1 MTVQGTGTP
10 LFFHTYWFGFYYEE
24 NCSYMYDPQQISV
37 FWTFCSSVKM
47 EKGQSSANERD
58 GAGATPAHYAA
69 SQGTYDKIEDVFF
82 PL

>member
-1 MTVQGTGTP
+1 
-10 LFFHTYWFGFYYEE
+10 
-24 NCSYMYDPQQISV
+24 
-37 FWTFCSSVKM
+37 M

-82 PL
+82 FYNFPGISRLKFKINPFTPRSDQG

>member
-1 MTVQGTGTP
+1 
-10 LFFHTYWFGFYYEE
+10 
-24 NCSYMYDPQQISV
+24 
-37 FWTFCSSVKM
+37 M

-82 PL
+82 PQSITFQELVDLNSRLILSLPGVTKDEFLLTTSIPFQAGR

>member
-1 MTVQGTGTP
+1 
-10 LFFHTYWFGFYYEE
+10 
-24 NCSYMYDPQQISV
+24 
-37 FWTFCSSVKM
+37 M

>member
-1 MTVQGTGTP
+1 
-10 LFFHTYWFGFYYEE
+10 
-24 NCSYMYDPQQISV
+24 
-37 FWTFCSSVKM
+37 M

-82 PL
+82 SSITFQELVDLNS